1 MIFSINKYDLRQTFA
16 PHTFSSKHSFKH
28 QEGKTNSMTSLSAFH
43 NFCVHFSCFIFPH
56 PGSKAKQEKA
66 LASNHSNFLNSRE
79 LLSKPRIYS
88 LLEHLYQITALLF
101 APASWPAISCCSNPE
116 AGKKC
121 VGFLLLFDVLSLI
134 SLCL

>member
-1 MIFSINKYDLRQTFA
+1 MIFSINKYNLRQTFA

-79 LLSKPRIYS
+79 LLSKPRIHL
-88 LLEHLYQITALLF
+88 LLEHLYQITALPCSLLHRGLQSAA
-101 APASWPAISCCSNPE
+101 APTQKLEKN
-116 AGKKC
+116 
-121 VGFLLLFDVLSLI
+121 VLGSYCFSI
-134 SLCL
+134 YCH

>member
-1 MIFSINKYDLRQTFA
+1 MIFSINKYNLRQTFA

-79 LLSKPRIYS
+79 LLSKPRIHS
-88 LLEHLYQITALLF
+88 LLEHLYQITALPCSLLHRGLQSAA
-101 APASWPAISCCSNPE
+101 APTQKLEKN
-116 AGKKC
+116 
-121 VGFLLLFDVLSLI
+121 VLGSYCF
-134 SLCL
+134 STYCH